1 LLKKFNQAKKIQGWS
16 AMTVKQEK
24 TGTFG
29 SGVTK
34 GGVEIDVTALE
45 PASGTRLIQSVARAL
60 DIIEVLAGERDG
72 MALSEL
78 SERIELNSSTCHHLI
93 STLVAR
99 GYVEHLGRSR
109 GYALGRKVHDLVDLA
124 EGGFDPDLILR
135 NELRDLGLSLGQG
148 VQLAMLAET
157 SLLTKLR
164 FDSPN
169 LEEVL
174 VEPDEI
180 TKMTAL
186 HATAT
191 GKAILAWLPEIELVR
206 VISANGLTKYTDKT
220 ITKLSELVAE
230 LRLVRRRGYS
240 IDDEELQ
247 DGVIC
252 IGAAL
257 RDAGGAIVG
266 AISTTVAVDKMT
278 SSYRAEVAK
287 TMAVAAVEFS
297 KRLRA
302 AKK

>member
-1 LLKKFNQAKKIQGWS
+1 
-16 AMTVKQEK
+16 MTVKHEK

-34 GGVEIDVTALE
+34 VGVEIDVTALE
-45 PASGTRLIQSVARAL
+45 PASGTRQIQSVARAL
-60 DIIEVLAGERDG
+60 DIIEVLAGGRDG
-72 MALSEL
+72 MTLSEL

-109 GYALGRKVHDLVDLA
+109 GYALGRKIHDLVDLSDG
-124 EGGFDPDLILR
+124 EFDPDLILK
-135 NELRDLGLSLGQG
+135 NELRDLGLSLGHS
-148 VQLAMLAET
+148 VQLAVLAET
-157 SLLTKLR
+157 SLLTRLR
-164 FDSPN
+164 FNSPN
-169 LEEVL
+169 LEEAL

-180 TKMTAL
+180 IKMTAL

-220 ITKLSELVAE
+220 ITALSELVAE

-257 RDAGGAIVG
+257 RDEGGAIVG
-266 AISTTVAVDKMT
+266 AISTTAAINEMT
-278 SSYRAEVAK
+278 RSYRAEVAK
-287 TMAVAAVEFS
+287 TMTIAGVEFS

-302 AKK
+302 AKKQTIK

>member
-1 LLKKFNQAKKIQGWS
+1 
-16 AMTVKQEK
+16 MTVKRDK

-34 GGVEIDVTALE
+34 GGVEVDVTALE
-45 PASGTRLIQSVARAL
+45 PASGTRQIQSVARAL

-124 EGGFDPDLILR
+124 DGVFDPDLILK
-135 NELRDLGLSLGQG
+135 NELRNLGLSLGHS
-148 VQLAMLAET
+148 VQLAVLAET

-164 FDSPN
+164 FNSPN
-169 LEEVL
+169 LEEAL

-180 TKMTAL
+180 IKMTAL

-220 ITKLSELVAE
+220 ITTLSELVAE

-266 AISTTVAVDKMT
+266 AISTTAAVDEMT

-287 TMAVAAVEFS
+287 IMTVAAAEFS

>member
-1 LLKKFNQAKKIQGWS
+1 
-16 AMTVKQEK
+16 MTVKRDK

-34 GGVEIDVTALE
+34 GGVEVDVTALE
-45 PASGTRLIQSVARAL
+45 PASGTRQIQSVARAL

-124 EGGFDPDLILR
+124 DGVFDPDLILK
-135 NELRDLGLSLGQG
+135 NELRNLGLSLGHS
-148 VQLAMLAET
+148 VQLAVLAET

-164 FDSPN
+164 FNSPN
-169 LEEVL
+169 LEEAL

-180 TKMTAL
+180 IKMTAL

-220 ITKLSELVAE
+220 ITALSELVAE

-266 AISTTVAVDKMT
+266 AISTTAAVDEMT

-287 TMAVAAVEFS
+287 IMTVAAVEFS

>member
-1 LLKKFNQAKKIQGWS
+1 VKKIKGS
-16 AMTVKQEK
+16 GAMTVKHEK

-29 SGVTK
+29 LDVTESGF
-34 GGVEIDVTALE
+34 EIDVTALE
-45 PASGTRLIQSVARAL
+45 PVSGTRQIQSVSRAL
-60 DIIEVLAGERDG
+60 DIIEVLATERNG
-72 MALSEL
+72 ISLSEI
-78 SERIELNSSTCHHLI
+78 SKRIELNSSTCHHLI
-93 STLVAR
+93 ATLVAR
-99 GYVEHLGRSR
+99 GYVEHLGRRR
-109 GYALGRKVHDLVDLA
+109 GYALGSKVHDLVDLA
-124 EGGFDPDLILR
+124 DGLLDPDLLLN
-135 NELRDLGLSLGQG
+135 NEMRDLGLSLGHS
-148 VQLAMLAET
+148 VQLAVLAKT

-169 LEEVL
+169 MEEVL

-180 TKMTAL
+180 IKMTAL

-191 GKAILAWLPEIELVR
+191 GKAILAWLPEIELVN

-220 ITKLSELVAE
+220 ITTLSELVAE

-247 DGVIC
+247 DGIIC

-257 RDAGGAIVG
+257 RDVGGAVVG
-266 AISTTVAVDKMT
+266 AISTTVAIDEMT
-278 SSYRAEVAK
+278 SFYRSEVAK
-287 TMAVAAVEFS
+287 TITIAAVEFS

>member
-45 PASGTRLIQSVARAL
+45 PASGTLLIQSVARAL

-124 EGGFDPDLILR
+124 DGGFDPDLILR
-135 NELRDLGLSLGQG
+135 NELRDLGLSLGHG
-148 VQLAMLAET
+148 VQLAMLAEI

-164 FDSPN
+164 FNSP
-169 LEEVL
+169 
-174 VEPDEI
+174 
-180 TKMTAL
+180 
-186 HATAT
+186 
-191 GKAILAWLPEIELVR
+191 LAGL
-206 VISANGLTKYTDKT
+206 ANIY
-220 ITKLSELVAE
+220 
-230 LRLVRRRGYS
+230 
-240 IDDEELQ
+240 
-247 DGVIC
+247 
-252 IGAAL
+252 
-257 RDAGGAIVG
+257 
-266 AISTTVAVDKMT
+266 
-278 SSYRAEVAK
+278 
-287 TMAVAAVEFS
+287 
-297 KRLRA
+297 
-302 AKK
+302 

>member
-124 EGGFDPDLILR
+124 DGGFDPDLILR
-135 NELRDLGLSLGQG
+135 NELRDLGLSLGHG

-164 FDSPN
+164 FNSPN

-180 TKMTAL
+180 IKMTAL

-220 ITKLSELVAE
+220 ITTLSELVAE

-266 AISTTVAVDKMT
+266 AISTTVAVGEMT

-287 TMAVAAVEFS
+287 TMTVAAVEFS

>member
-1 LLKKFNQAKKIQGWS
+1 
-16 AMTVKQEK
+16 MTMKRESPENFITRAADVAVEP
-24 TGTFG
+24 
-29 SGVTK
+29 VK
-34 GGVEIDVTALE
+34 GGSDL
-45 PASGTRLIQSVARAL
+45 PAGTRHIQSVTRAL

-78 SERIELNSSTCHHLI
+78 AERIELNSSTCHHLV

-109 GYALGRKVHDLVDLA
+109 GYALGRKIYELVDIA
-124 EGGFDPDLILR
+124 DSEFDPDLILR
-135 NELRDLGLSLGQG
+135 NDLRDLGLSLGHG
-148 VQLAMLAET
+148 VQLAVLAET

-164 FDSPN
+164 FAAPN
-169 LEEVL
+169 PDEALD
-174 VEPDEI
+174 EPDEI

-191 GKAILAWLPEIELVR
+191 GKAILAWLPEIELVS
-206 VISANGLTKYTDKT
+206 VISANGLTRYTDKT
-220 ITKLSELVAE
+220 ITTLSALVAE

-240 IDDEELQ
+240 IDNEELQ

-266 AISTTVAVDKMT
+266 SISTTASVDAMT

-287 TMAVAAVEFS
+287 TMTAAAVEFS